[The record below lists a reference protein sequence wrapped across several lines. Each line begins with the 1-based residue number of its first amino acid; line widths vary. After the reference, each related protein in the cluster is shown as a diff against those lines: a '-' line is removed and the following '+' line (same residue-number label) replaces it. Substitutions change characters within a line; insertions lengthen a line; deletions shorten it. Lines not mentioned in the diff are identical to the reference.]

1 MRHCLIRQTPQK
13 PSVPNEKR
21 YKTDLLG
28 STGSTGFVLLPT
40 GRLSNCSGKVR
51 NEIVKEMRLKSMEK
65 QKILIVDDS

>member
-21 YKTDLLG
+21 YKTDLL
-28 STGSTGFVLLPT
+28 GSTGFVLLPT